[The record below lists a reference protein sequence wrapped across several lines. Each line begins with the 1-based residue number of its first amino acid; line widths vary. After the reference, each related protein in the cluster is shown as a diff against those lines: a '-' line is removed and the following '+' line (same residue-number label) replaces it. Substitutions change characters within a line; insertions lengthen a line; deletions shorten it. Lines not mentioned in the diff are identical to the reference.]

1 MCYFLFHSGR
11 RISPNE
17 DPPRALFSQS
27 TTLWLM
33 SKGEKGGGGRRWK
46 LSLGEGGKGGEKKEE
61 EGEGIG
67 GVGEGGKRR
76 GRGRPAFW
84 QGFLPPTSLPSF
96 QPSEVKEVSLSFHRL
111 RDPPSCRQGEKDSP
125 IIEEL
130 ASVVCTVSGGERKA
144 KEVWAKLF
152 SPTVNLMP
160 PFSLSFPSLLPA
172 RAGQEEEEEEERR
185 LKLLPSKTADL
196 IMAQISGGGQ
206 EREKTRPAHA
216 AGQ

>member
-1 MCYFLFHSGR
+1 MEIVTWGR
-11 RISPNE
+11 R
-17 DPPRALFSQS
+17 
-27 TTLWLM
+27 
-33 SKGEKGGGGRRWK
+33 KGGGKR
-46 LSLGEGGKGGEKKEE
+46 EE

-111 RDPPSCRQGEKDSP
+111 RDPPFLSAGGEGFAH

-130 ASVVCTVSGGERKA
+130 ASAVCTVSGRKRKA

-172 RAGQEEEEEEERR
+172 RAGQEEEEEEEEERR

-196 IMAQISGGGQ
+196 IMAQPSVGGQ
-206 EREKTRPAHA
+206 ERARTRPAHA